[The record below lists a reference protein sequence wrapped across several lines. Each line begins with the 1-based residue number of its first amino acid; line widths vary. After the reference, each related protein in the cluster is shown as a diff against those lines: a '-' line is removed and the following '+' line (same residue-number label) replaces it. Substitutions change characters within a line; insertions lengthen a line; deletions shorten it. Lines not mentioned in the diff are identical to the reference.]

1 VTAVLALDQGTT
13 GSSAVVLD
21 ETGTIRGSA
30 DREIRQFYP
39 ASAHVEHDPEEIFA
53 TTVAVGREALTR
65 AGLDSS
71 EVTAIGITN
80 QRETTV
86 VWERATGRPIHPA
99 VVWQSRASAAI
110 CERLRSDGH
119 EKLVRERTGLVIDA
133 YFSGTKVRWILDQVA
148 GAQKRAE
155 AGELVCG
162 TIDTWLIWKLTGG
175 RTHVTDVSNASRTL
189 VFDIH
194 RGVWDDDLLGLL
206 SIPRSMLATPVRSSG
221 IVAEADAQHFGRALP
236 IAGVA
241 GDQQAALFGQ
251 TCFAAGEAK
260 NTYGTGCFLLVNTA
274 DRAALASGGLLTTI
288 AWDTGDG
295 IRYAL
300 EGSAFITGAA
310 VQWLRDGL
318 GIIATAAETESLAA
332 GLAGNDN
339 VYLVPAFTGLG
350 APHWDMYARGLLIG
364 IERGTTR
371 AHVVRATL
379 ESIAYQTRDL
389 LEAMRAA
396 GQPIEVLRVDGGG
409 TANGLLIGI
418 ERGTT
423 RAHVVRAT
431 LESIAYQT
439 RDLLE
444 AMRAAGQPIDVL
456 RVDGGGTAN
465 GFLMQFQADVAGIPV
480 EVAAIQETTA
490 LGAAF
495 LAGLATGVWKSP
507 DDLRRRR
514 AVAARYEP
522 RMSAD
527 ERESLYAGWQRA
539 VDRSRGWAAAG
550 I

>member
-371 AHVVRATL
+371 AHIVRATL

-409 TANGLLIGI
+409 TANG
-418 ERGTT
+418 
-423 RAHVVRAT
+423 
-431 LESIAYQT
+431 
-439 RDLLE
+439 
-444 AMRAAGQPIDVL
+444 
-456 RVDGGGTAN
+456 
-465 GFLMQFQADVAGIPV
+465 FLMQFQADVAGIPV
-480 EVAAIQETTA
+480 EVAATQETTA